1 MIARFDGK
9 MVRLRD
15 EMLSRRFLAAKLVEF
30 VRKLADADA
39 KSLPR
44 FCNRALAMLGRFT

>member
-15 EMLSRRFLAAKLVEF
+15 KMLSKRFFASKLIEV
-30 VRKLADADA
+30 VRKLSDADA

-44 FCNRALAMLGRFT
+44 FCNRALAMLGKFT